1 MLLVFVIHV
10 AVHKILFGVWEYLYI
25 TTTALPIETV
35 LQIIVYTHMIL
46 TALQNAGR
54 PGEGLV
60 CLLYV

>member
-1 MLLVFVIHV
+1 MLLVFVIHA
-10 AVHKILFGVWEYLYI
+10 AVHKILFGAWEYLYI
-25 TTTALPIETV
+25 TATALPIVTV
-35 LQIIVYTHMIL
+35 LQIIVYTYMIL